1 VLLKTGGGPGTAG
14 QHGEREESGMTS
26 ANHERLREHF
36 ESLDVDADGHIE
48 LEEWEAP
55 ARRILEALGESDTS
69 PKAQAVLG
77 SYEKMWNYLVERAG
91 PDTSRLT
98 LGEFEHVVDNHVVN
112 PDDADFNNALRDAIS
127 AIAGL
132 VDRDAKGAVTPE
144 GFTSWLRAVGADA
157 SKAREAFRRIDD
169 DDDDDLTVDELVQ
182 AVRDYHAGKLGVS
195 VLGA

>member
-1 VLLKTGGGPGTAG
+1 MA
-14 QHGEREESGMTS
+14 S

-48 LEEWEAP
+48 LAEWEAP

-69 PKAQAVLG
+69 PKARAVLS
-77 SYEKMWNYLVERAG
+77 SYEKMWNYLAGHAG
-91 PDTSRLT
+91 PDTSRLS
-98 LGEFEHVVDNHVVN
+98 LGEFEHAVDSHVVN
-112 PDDADFNNALRDAIS
+112 SDDVDFNNALRDAIG

-157 SKAREAFRRIDD
+157 SKARETFRRIDD
-169 DDDDDLTVDELVQ
+169 DDDDDLTVDELMQ
-182 AVRDYHAGKLGVS
+182 AARDYHAGKLEVS